1 MKKRITFFAFA
12 AALAF
17 CYSCSNDETVASQA
31 TSESNEIS
39 FRPLMNN
46 MTRATDAA
54 LGTTGS
60 FKVTAFAAG
69 NTTGTPYIDEVTFT
83 GAAGTYTSGDKYYWP
98 ANNGLLDFYA
108 WSPVSVSAG
117 DSNYDGFTITPSTT
131 VSEQI
136 DLIYAVTKGWGK
148 TTKSGSNGVTIN
160 FRHAESKI
168 KFKVSNSNPNLKI
181 TVGTVTIKNLRGT
194 ETFTWNGV
202 TDGNTSTAAGSANT
216 DGHYT
221 TGTLTRL
228 NGSWTE
234 TSAQT
239 SYYTTPAM
247 SNGANYNLLD
257 GNTSARDLYD
267 GSNETATSY
276 DMILIPQTLK
286 TATAYPSV
294 GGTFDS
300 ACLLV
305 QLKIQ
310 NTDGTYILGG
320 ANDYI
325 TAMWPLTALTWLPG
339 HMYTYT
345 IDLASG
351 GYYETDQDSNVDLD
365 PIFEGAEIKFVT
377 VTVDEWADGGAGGVY
392 VGS

>member
-83 GAAGTYTSGDKYYWP
+83 GASGTYTSGDKYYWP

-148 TTKSGSNGVTIN
+148 TTKSGSNGVAIN

-168 KFKVSNSNPNLKI
+168 KFMVSNSNPNLKI
-181 TVGTVTIKNLRGT
+181 TVGTVTIKNLHGT

-202 TDGNTSTAAGSANT
+202 TDGSTTTAASSADT
-216 DGHYT
+216 DGKFT
-221 TGTLTRL
+221 IGTLTRL
-228 NGSWTE
+228 NGSWTA
-234 TSAQT
+234 TSAKT
-239 SYYTTPAM
+239 ASYTTPAM
-247 SNGANYNLLD
+247 SAGASYNLLN
-257 GNTSARDLYD
+257 GTTAAKNLYD
-267 GSNETATSY
+267 DTNETAPSY
-276 DMILIPQTLK
+276 DMILIPQELDV
-286 TATAYPSV
+286 ATAYPSN
-294 GGTFDS
+294 GGTFS
-300 ACLLV
+300 KACILV

-310 NTDGTYILGG
+310 NIDGTYILGSAG
-320 ANDYI
+320 DFI

-345 IDLASG
+345 IDLAGG
-351 GYYETDQDSNVDLD
+351 GYYETDQDNDSVLD
-365 PIFEGAEIKFVT
+365 PILEGAVINFVT
-377 VTVDEWADGGAGGVY
+377 VTVDDWADGGAGGVY